1 MRDSGDWP
9 RGPDTDTT
17 RSWEQR
23 TAQRRRRRGSLLSD
37 TRLAPLA
44 IGGAAVLL
52 ILVGIWL
59 WSGRQADENRGARGL
74 AIPTVTPASTATPA
88 ATPTPTIRRA
98 TIVRLG
104 GGPGLLHESPGF
116 NTPVL
121 SAILKE
127 GDAVELLGREK
138 QDAEGNT
145 WQLVALGDVVGWSPE
160 NNLEPLP

>member
-1 MRDSGDWP
+1 MRDSGNWP
-9 RGPDTDTT
+9 PDDEAPT

-23 TAQRRRRRGSLLSD
+23 TAQRRRRRGSPLEDS
-37 TRLAPLA
+37 RLMPLV
-44 IGGAAVLL
+44 IGAAVVLL
-52 ILVGIWL
+52 IIIVIWL
-59 WSGRQADENRGARGL
+59 WNGRQPEEDLGAGGQL
-74 AIPTVTPASTATPA
+74 AIPTMPVVTPTPA
-88 ATPTPTIRRA
+88 ATPTPTVRRA

-127 GDAVELLGREK
+127 GDVVELLGREK
-138 QDAEGNT
+138 SDAEGNA
-145 WQLVALGDVVGWSPE
+145 WQLVALGDVAGWSPE

>member
-23 TAQRRRRRGSLLSD
+23 TAQRRRRRSSPLNDS
-37 TRLAPLA
+37 RLTPLA
-44 IGGAAVLL
+44 IGAAVVLL
-52 ILVGIWL
+52 VVVGIWL
-59 WSGRQADENRGARGL
+59 WNGRQPEEDRGAGGQV
-74 AIPTVTPASTATPA
+74 AIPTAPAFTPTPA
-88 ATPTPTIRRA
+88 ATPTPTVRRA

-116 NTPVL
+116 DTPVL
-121 SAILKE
+121 SVILKE
-127 GDAVELLGREK
+127 GDVVELLDREK
-138 QDAEGNT
+138 QDAEGNV

-160 NNLEPLP
+160 NNLEIVP

>member
-1 MRDSGDWP
+1 MRDSDHWP
-9 RGPDTDTT
+9 PDDEAPT

-23 TAQRRRRRGSLLSD
+23 TAQRRRRRSSPLNDS
-37 TRLAPLA
+37 RLTPLA
-44 IGGAAVLL
+44 IGAAVVLL
-52 ILVGIWL
+52 IVVGIWL
-59 WSGRQADENRGARGL
+59 WNGRQPDEDRGIGGL
-74 AIPTVTPASTATPA
+74 VITTPSPVVTPTPA

-104 GGPGLLHESPGF
+104 GGPGLLHETPGF

-127 GDAVELLGREK
+127 GDVVELLGREK
-138 QDAEGNT
+138 QDAEGNA

>member
-1 MRDSGDWP
+1 MRDSDDLP
-9 RGPDTDTT
+9 RGSDADTT

-23 TAQRRRRRGSLLSD
+23 TAQRRRRRSSPLNDS
-37 TRLAPLA
+37 RFAPLA
-44 IGGAAVLL
+44 IGAAVALL
-52 ILVGIWL
+52 VVVGIWL
-59 WSGRQADENRGARGL
+59 WSIRQTDEAGGARGL
-74 AIPTVTPASTATPA
+74 VVNSPTPALTPTPM

-104 GGPGLLHESPGF
+104 GGPGLLHETPGF

-127 GDAVELLGREK
+127 GDVVELLGREK

-145 WQLVALGDVVGWSPE
+145 WLLVALGDVVGWSPE

>member
-1 MRDSGDWP
+1 MRDSDDLP
-9 RGPDTDTT
+9 RGSEADTT

-23 TAQRRRRRGSLLSD
+23 TAQRRRRRGSLLNDSRF
-37 TRLAPLA
+37 TPLA
-44 IGGAAVLL
+44 IGAAVVLL
-52 ILVGIWL
+52 VVVGIWL
-59 WSGRQADENRGARGL
+59 WSARQTNEADDPRGL
-74 AIPTVTPASTATPA
+74 VFATAKPALTPTPV

-98 TIVRLG
+98 MIVRLG

-145 WQLVALGDVVGWSPE
+145 WQLVTLGDVAGWSPE